1 MEELLIKIC
10 NFIFSKEVGIE
21 LVKISFTA
29 LIGFITFK
37 IYQMYRNKK
46 DNSKLYIVELKR
58 F

>member
-10 NFIFSKEVGIE
+10 DFIFSKEVGIE
-21 LVKISFTA
+21 LVKIAFTA

-46 DNSKLYIVELKR
+46 DNSKLSIPA
-58 F
+58 